1 MGQSGRPTCMV
12 LRLAAIAFLLA
23 SCVLPSV
30 EYDTYFTIGVSESVR
45 SPVGKLT
52 FVEVV
57 RDNRCP
63 PWADCVSDETV
74 SIRVEITAGGVI
86 EGVVLDGVLIPL
98 GGDHPRFPALDLADG
113 SRLTLVDMTFGR
125 EEPEATLFL
134 NAAPR
139 M

>member
-1 MGQSGRPTCMV
+1 MRLRPV
-12 LRLAAIAFLLA
+12 LLTIMLTACI
-23 SCVLPSV
+23 SPSV
-30 EYDTYFTIGVSESVR
+30 AFDTSFQIALGDSVR
-45 SPVGKLT
+45 SPAGTIT

-74 SIRVEITAGGVI
+74 AIRVEVERDGVI
-86 EGVVLDGVLIPL
+86 EFVVLDGVLIPL
-98 GGDHPRFPALDLADG
+98 GADHPRFPATDLADG
-113 SRLTLVDMTFGR
+113 SRITLLDMTFDR
-125 EEPEATLFL
+125 ESPTATLLL

>member
-1 MGQSGRPTCMV
+1 MV
-12 LRLAAIAFLLA
+12 LRLAAIAMILT

-30 EYDTYFTIGVSESVR
+30 GYDTYFTIGVGGSVR
-45 SPVGKLT
+45 SPVGKIT
-52 FVEVV
+52 FAEVV

-74 SIRVEITAGGVI
+74 SIRVEVSRGGAV
-86 EGVVLDGVLIPL
+86 EAVVLDGVLIPL
-98 GGDHPRFPALDLADG
+98 GADHPRFPALDLADG
-113 SRLTLVDMTFGR
+113 SRLTLVDMTFDR
-125 EEPEATLFL
+125 YEPVATLLL